1 MRLDIKNI
9 HKVVDSEYHKG
20 RFVCTKALETDTN
33 YRFQFHDTH
42 YATARYVWIEVS
54 KFGHWNSVEGNWEYR
69 LNYTDCGYHVVTA
82 DWFALKANV
91 QYTFDGALN
100 NSL

>member
-20 RFVCTKALETDTN
+20 RFVCTKTLETETN

-42 YATARYVWIEVS
+42 YATARYIWVEVS
-54 KFGHWNSVEGNWEYR
+54 KWGHWNIVEGNWEYQ
-69 LNYTDCGYHVVTA
+69 LNYPNCGSHVVTA
-82 DWFALKANV
+82 DWFELKANV
-91 QYTFDGALN
+91 LYTFDGALN